1 MDRVNLATTPALQP
15 PPGVRFNLLDPDSL
29 NPVIIGVSTLCLV
42 LATIMISIR
51 LVTKFLTTQEFLL
64 EDCK

>member
-1 MDRVNLATTPALQP
+1 MDKMYLATTPALQP
-15 PPGVRFNLLDPDSL
+15 PPGVESNLLDPDSL

-51 LVTKFLTTQEFLL
+51 LVTKLLTTRKFLL